1 MTSLFG
7 VWYLWSFEG
16 LGEQIGRTSLLS
28 SGFASRSKPGE
39 KGIVKPGIIYEL
51 RVTIYDWAWRKKLAA
66 EQERR
71 ESGLRLERNKKGRFT
86 SDDLRLGLAE
96 VACSRAGAQ
105 RERITLSNQ

>member
-71 ESGLRLERNKKGRFT
+71 ESGLRLQINKKRRIT
-86 SDDLRLGLAE
+86 SGGARMGLAE
-96 VACSRAGAQ
+96 GACRRAGAQ
-105 RERITLSNQ
+105 SERLTG